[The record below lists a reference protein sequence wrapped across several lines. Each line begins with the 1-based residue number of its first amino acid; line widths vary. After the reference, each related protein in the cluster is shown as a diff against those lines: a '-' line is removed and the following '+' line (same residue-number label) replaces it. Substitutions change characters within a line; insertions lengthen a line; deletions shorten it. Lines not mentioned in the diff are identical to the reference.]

1 MTEVNSGPM
10 NGSLEQISGGSTM
23 KTEKSISEKIKRE
36 RKDLIINIVLITA
49 AFVLFRY
56 VFCITLYHG
65 NAMYPS
71 IKDGD
76 LCIAYRLG
84 NISNGNV
91 VVYTENGKKKIGRI
105 AATEG
110 HEVNITDEGFMI
122 DGNPQYQDVLYE
134 TTADGVTVSLPMQV
148 VKDSFFILNDYRED
162 VSDSRTHG
170 QYKDSEIKG
179 TVVLVL
185 RGRGF

>member
-1 MTEVNSGPM
+1 MTET
-10 NGSLEQISGGSTM
+10 NGGFMSSSPGQIPRDAPM

-36 RKDLIINIVLITA
+36 RKDLLINIVLIAA

-65 NAMYPS
+65 NNMYPS

-84 NISNGNV
+84 NISTGNV
-91 VVYTENGKKKIGRI
+91 VVYTDNGKKKVGRI
-105 AATEG
+105 TATEG
-110 HEVNITDEGFMI
+110 HEVNVTDEGFMI

-134 TTADGVTVSLPMQV
+134 TTAEGVTVSLPMKV
-148 VKDSFFILNDYRED
+148 SKDSFFILNDYRED

-170 QYKDSEIKG
+170 LYKGSEIKG